1 MASLRF
7 QEGVNATMYQRFHY
21 FCTAFQNHYIFTQ
34 QFDILYFMNNF
45 KSNKKLFGTISGILA
60 AIFYG
65 TNPLGALKL
74 YEQGMTTSSVLF
86 CRFGIAWIIITM
98 ILVFRKESLKVTKRE
113 FGILTALGLL
123 FIASSMTLYSSFKY
137 IAAGVASTLLFTYPI
152 MTAVI
157 MAVLFRE
164 KVTLKTVAAIVLSL
178 VGVVLLYWSD
188 SGGTLNPTGVILV
201 LISALT
207 YAIYIIVV
215 NRCPLQMS
223 SFKINF
229 YVIGYCALG
238 MAVFAWVTS
247 NPLQLPQNATSWFY
261 AGWLA
266 VVPATLSLVLMVY
279 ASKYVGATSTAILG
293 ALEPLTAVLIGIFVF
308 HESFGLNLAI
318 GIALILSAVIITA
331 YSPKSTTK
339 APTDKS

>member
-1 MASLRF
+1 MRRF
-7 QEGVNATMYQRFHY
+7 FRPQK
-21 FCTAFQNHYIFTQ
+21 
-34 QFDILYFMNNF
+34 MN
-45 KSNKKLFGTISGILA
+45 KITTNKKVFGTISGILA

-74 YEQGMTTSSVLF
+74 YEQGMNTKSELF
-86 CRFGIAWIIITM
+86 CRVGMAWIIITA
-98 ILVFRKESLKVTKRE
+98 ILLIRKENLKVSKRE
-113 FGILTALGLL
+113 FGTLTALGLL

-152 MTAVI
+152 MTAV
-157 MAVLFRE
+157 MMSVLFKE
-164 KVTLKTVAAIVLSL
+164 KATLKTVLAIILSL
-178 VGVVLLYWSD
+178 AGVLLLYWSD
-188 SGGTLNPTGVILV
+188 SGGTLNITGVILV
-201 LISALT
+201 LVSALT

-215 NRCPLQMS
+215 NRCPLEMS

-238 MAVFAWVTS
+238 MAVFAWITG
-247 NPLQLPQNATSWFY
+247 NQLQLPQNATSWFY
-261 AGWLA
+261 ATWLA

-279 ASKYVGATSTAILG
+279 ASKYVGATPTAILG

-308 HESFGLNLAI
+308 NEPFGLHLAI

-331 YSPKSTTK
+331 YSPKPTTK
-339 APTDKS
+339 APSDKS